1 MLYIALALVLVGLL
15 CFIYVSFQPGFKNR
29 TVPSGSA
36 RMPNPIPRDRKIVTE
51 AVTSAKKPVRTES
64 SSHLDRVF
72 AEERKIRPVTH
83 ASERREESN
92 MIPEEEVWEEE
103 IKTEPIPREESLRQ
117 REQPPEE
124 TVEIGIESREEEWSM
139 EGILFL
145 DLSGKLPYEGLKQKI
160 RPEQLKGFRRI
171 GKGRVREIPGGF
183 AFHALNS
190 EFSYKL
196 DEVEKVIF
204 YDEGFAL
211 LPAKREF
218 PTPIFLTKET
228 ERFKNYLEHTSKM

>member
-1 MLYIALALVLVGLL
+1 
-15 CFIYVSFQPGFKNR
+15 
-29 TVPSGSA
+29 
-36 RMPNPIPRDRKIVTE
+36 MPTSISRDRKIVTE
-51 AVTSAKKPVRTES
+51 AMAAAKRPPRTES
-64 SSHLDRVF
+64 YSHLDRVF
-72 AEERKIRPVTH
+72 AEERKIRPSRP
-83 ASERREESN
+83 ASEHREEAN

-103 IKTEPIPREESLRQ
+103 IRTEPIPHEEPFRQ

-124 TVEIGIESREEEWSM
+124 TVEIGTESREEEWSM

-228 ERFKNYLEHTSKM
+228 ERFKAYLEHTSKA